1 MNDADARAAFAA
13 LSQETRLAVL
23 KQLVAAGGAG
33 MTAGEI
39 AGAVGA
45 SPSRASF
52 HLSTLAETGLVT
64 SERRSRE
71 IVYRVDFGAMGRLAA
86 YLLEDCCRN
95 DPAALACCAP
105 DSAGR
110 EERKEGAK

>member
-1 MNDADARAAFAA
+1 MNDAEARAAFGA
-13 LSQETRLAVL
+13 LAQETRLAVL

-33 MTAGEI
+33 MTAGDI
-39 AGAVGA
+39 AESVAA
-45 SPSRASF
+45 SPSRMSF
-52 HLSTLAETGLVT
+52 HLSTLADTGLVT

-71 IVYRVDFGAMGRLAA
+71 IVYRIDFRAMGRLAA

-105 DSAGR
+105 ASMNAG
-110 EERKEGAK
+110 KS